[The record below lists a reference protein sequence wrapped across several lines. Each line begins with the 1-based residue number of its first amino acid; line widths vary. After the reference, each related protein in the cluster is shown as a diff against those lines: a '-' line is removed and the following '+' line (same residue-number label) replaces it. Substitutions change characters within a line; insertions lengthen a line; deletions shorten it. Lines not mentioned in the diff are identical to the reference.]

1 MNYLLQILAFDDFLL
16 YKSKLSAGQ
25 IALWRAL
32 MSINNKAQWKEW
44 FTAANTTIESLS
56 GLSRSGINKNR
67 NALKQLGLIDFKS
80 NGRKATSYKVCV
92 LYTSKS
98 TQESEQQSTQQS
110 EQDGTQESE
119 QQSGTFLNLNTNSNL
134 NGSSTPATPNN
145 INNAPTRESVT
156 EKITQEFGRRLSPME
171 LKYLDGLFQGASP
184 VLVECALQEAVLHQ
198 AYSFKYIAS
207 VLNAFKKRG
216 ITNREQYEQTVQ
228 ERNKQN
234 QSNQQKAPADGPDI
248 PLFSITGEV

>member
-1 MNYLLQILAFDDFLL
+1 MNYLQQILAFDDYLL
-16 YKSKLSAGQ
+16 YETRLSSGQ

-44 FTAANTTIESLS
+44 FTAANVTIESLS

-67 NALKQLGLIDFKS
+67 NVLKQLGLIDFKT
-80 NGRKATSYKVCV
+80 NGRKASSYKVCV
-92 LYTSKS
+92 LYTSNS
-98 TQESEQQSTQQS
+98 TQESVDKVPLKYTTQDPYSTQQS
-110 EQDGTQESE
+110 S
-119 QQSGTFLNLNTNSNL
+119 TFLNINNKQNT

-145 INNAPTRESVT
+145 INNAPTRESVI
-156 EKITQEFGRRLSPME
+156 EKIAQEFCRQPSPME
-171 LKYLDGLFQGASP
+171 LNYLDGLFQGSSP

-198 AYSFKYIAS
+198 VYNFKYIAS

-228 ERNKQN
+228 ERNEQN
-234 QSNQQKAPADGPDI
+234 QAKQQKTPADGPDI
-248 PLFSITGEV
+248 PLFKIAEEV

>member
-1 MNYLLQILAFDDFLL
+1 MNYLQQILAFDDYLL
-16 YKSKLSAGQ
+16 YETRLSSGQ

-44 FTAANTTIESLS
+44 FTAANVTIESLS

-67 NALKQLGLIDFKS
+67 NVLKQLGLIDFKT
-80 NGRKATSYKVCV
+80 NGRKASSYKVCV
-92 LYTSKS
+92 LYTSNS
-98 TQESEQQSTQQS
+98 TQESVDKVSLKYTTQDPYSTQQS
-110 EQDGTQESE
+110 S
-119 QQSGTFLNLNTNSNL
+119 TFLNINNKQNT

-171 LKYLDGLFQGASP
+171 LKYLDGLFQWSSP
-184 VLVECALQEAVLHQ
+184 VLVECALQEAILHQ
-198 AYSFKYIAS
+198 AYNFKYIAS

-228 ERNKQN
+228 ERNEQN
-234 QSNQQKAPADGPDI
+234 QSNQHKAPTDGPDI

>member
-98 TQESEQQSTQQS
+98 TQESEQQS
-110 EQDGTQESE
+110 EQEGAQESE

-134 NGSSTPATPNN
+134 NGSSPAASSSIN
-145 INNAPTRESVT
+145 NNAPTRESVT
-156 EKITQEFGRRLSPME
+156 EKIAQEFGRRLSPME
-171 LKYLDGLFQGASP
+171 RTYLDGLFQGSSP
-184 VLVECALQEAVLHQ
+184 VLIECALQEAVLHQ

-228 ERNKQN
+228 KRNEQN
-234 QSNQQKAPADGPDI
+234 QSNQQKAPAGGPDI